1 MRKKRNDVY
10 WAVKKRINGAHNIV
24 MQFIVIWLMFYVSYT
39 CARLW
44 GLESALVYSDGPL
57 REARFIYISL
67 QLLLVDFDRSP
78 VGSSRPLDRLFSAQR
93 SERTI
98 CPLLS
103 LGLGPQPPPTRIYR
117 ENGCTAVYAHYSW
130 SAIAFLISWTGV
142 LYIRYARLTPKG
154 LMDGLRY
161 QGFPFFFLNSYIIGF
176 FCLLNHTASINISL
190 YRLLGSSRIGTI
202 LKKNLTL
209 FLIGEEEC
217 PLWWVRIKTSA
228 LKLSYSTSIRG

>member
-1 MRKKRNDVY
+1 
-10 WAVKKRINGAHNIV
+10 

-161 QGFPFFFLNSYIIGF
+161 QGFPFFSLKFLYYWFLLPIEPYSFNKYQSLSIIRFLENWNYPKREFNPISYRRRRMPIMV
-176 FCLLNHTASINISL
+176 SED
-190 YRLLGSSRIGTI
+190 
-202 LKKNLTL
+202 KNLGT
-209 FLIGEEEC
+209 
-217 PLWWVRIKTSA
+217 KTV
-228 LKLSYSTSIRG
+228 IFN

>member
-1 MRKKRNDVY
+1 MCAFVGTRVGSRLLWWPIKR
-10 WAVKKRINGAHNIV
+10 GP
-24 MQFIVIWLMFYVSYT
+24 FY
-39 CARLW
+39 
-44 GLESALVYSDGPL
+44 
-57 REARFIYISL
+57 IYISL

-78 VGSSRPLDRLFSAQR
+78 ARSSRPLDRLFSAQR

-117 ENGCTAVYAHYSW
+117 ENGCTAVCAHYSW

-161 QGFPFFFLNSYIIGF
+161 PGFPFLKFLYYWFLWPIEPYSFNEYQSLSIIRF
-176 FCLLNHTASINISL
+176 LENWSHPKKEFNPIPYCRRRMPIMVSAD
-190 YRLLGSSRIGTI
+190 
-202 LKKNLTL
+202 KNLGT
-209 FLIGEEEC
+209 
-217 PLWWVRIKTSA
+217 KTV
-228 LKLSYSTSIRG
+228 IFN